1 MASKLNFSAQLNL
14 YTKGFEKGINSVKRQ
29 LKSLG
34 GTFKSFAASMGAG
47 LGIYQLVSQM
57 SSVAK
62 ELNTAKTTL
71 KNVSESMGDYNKSM
85 QLAKNLA
92 RDYSQDMVSLTGN
105 LASFQA
111 SAKGTGIALAD
122 VNEIFTSLTKASAYF
137 NLSSQQTSQV
147 LTAVAQMMSKGTVQA
162 QELKLQLANV
172 LPGAFSLMANAVG
185 VTTSELDDLM
195 SKGKLVAKDVLPKF
209 AQELNKMTAGKINTN
224 GLQLQMNR
232 LKNTFTQFVESANV
246 DKMLGKGVKAL
257 NDTLTWVLKNFQE
270 LQVAAVS
277 LMAVLAKGKIV
288 SFGTAFVNWIKDGK
302 KHLAGLVQAMNKA
315 NRQVLINA
323 EKNNLK
329 LAKIRQAE
337 LVDANRQ
344 NYEAVRGAYKA
355 GLSKNDLKPL
365 WDAYLKSDK
374 ALESQRDKIKRIK
387 TSIGELQHPW
397 KNIAKQI
404 VSINTVQNLI
414 IAGLSALVAASI
426 RWYKNS
432 KEIKNALKEA
442 RKEAQAFEKE
452 VNGKGKSAMA
462 EQANILKANLDI
474 YSDMLLGDKKR
485 QAALNSIN
493 SILGLEGKK
502 AFTLKSS
509 YQDIVKEAKKWLGIQ
524 EKIAQVNAYSQGIA
538 DAEVKREEASS
549 KAYQAI
555 KEAALTSE
563 GKGDAIRGYV
573 DEFVDTN
580 GNRYKKGDA
589 ALNTGLKGSWTR
601 RLETDDEFAQRLM
614 QIWNNNPFY
623 KDSRFGRTANRI
635 SRNANGVSVNT
646 LMAQA
651 NAAASS
657 EAKFRESMGKL
668 LEEVGEDFAKTLS
681 YDKDDKDDKD
691 DKGKTTVKAKIDDYL
706 KSAEELDNQLKRNA
720 ISAEEYKQ
728 QMDDLAIKTYRE
740 ITAFSDMEQQLK
752 KLPKDYQKTANDI
765 AERFTD
771 VNGMAMVADELEKYR
786 QSLKELKNQVDNNTI
801 TEEDYND
808 SLQTLKSDTYK
819 AISSVVNFGTF
830 LDSLPKDIADA
841 LKSQLQGLGAAFK
854 AETDKAMQEGAK
866 GSQKTLSELWKK
878 PSMKSGQITYS
889 KDNDALEKQKDV
901 VEADIKAIEDAISE
915 LKNIEGDDWSTDVN
929 DAIGELTDML
939 DEAKKKAK
947 SLDEAMAF
955 NEAEKQVKDLRKTI
969 VDNLMSLPDTFI
981 SLADGIKDVIG
992 AFNEDIDFDKYD
1004 KVMGKIKAI
1013 INLINGVKSA
1023 VDAAMGIK
1031 ELFGAFGKAKEAKD
1045 ALGAT
1050 TAAIQGMTLA
1060 TQAQVVTDKA
1070 AAAASDEKA
1079 GANAGEVG
1087 TALAAAAASEEKA
1100 GASAKEAISESASS
1114 AAKIPVIGWIA
1125 AGVAIA
1131 SVAGA
1136 LISMFGKFATGG
1148 IVGGSSKHGD
1158 TNLVRAN
1165 SGEMIMNGTQQK
1177 RLWNIIDGKS
1187 GIGAGSGGGE
1197 VKFKI
1202 RGSQLEGTLNN
1213 YRKQRRG

>member
-62 ELNTAKTTL
+62 ELNTAKMTL

-209 AQELNKMTAGKINTN
+209 AQELNKMTAGKINTT
-224 GLQLQMNR
+224 GLQSSMNR
-232 LKNTFTQFVESANV
+232 LKNTFTQFVTS
-246 DKMLGKGVKAL
+246 
-257 NDTLTWVLKNFQE
+257 
-270 LQVAAVS
+270 
-277 LMAVLAKGKIV
+277 V
-288 SFGTAFVNWIKDGK
+288 SFERFVAGSVNALDKLMSAIIRNIDVIKTFGVALVGAFAGDKVANGWKSVKKTYDDFTEALQKSKDA
-302 KHLAGLVQAMNKA
+302 L
-315 NRQVLINA
+315 A
-323 EKNNLK
+323 EKQKLLEYYNAREIHLNNR
-329 LAKIRQAE
+329 KIRLIKEIDALEGRSFKSQSMSEDDIKKVEE
-337 LVDANRQ
+337 LNKKYRDTEHRIADANKKQ
-344 NYEAVRGAYKA
+344 KELNTDIAGMQSPLKA
-355 GLSKNDLKPL
+355 
-365 WDAYLKSDK
+365 ALKSINWMNLAFSAIAA
-374 ALESQRDKIKRIK
+374 ALGVGVQLLVKWR
-387 TSIGELQHPW
+387 
-397 KNIAKQI
+397 KN
-404 VSINTVQNLI
+404 T
-414 IAGLSALVAASI
+414 
-426 RWYKNS
+426 
-432 KEIKNALKEA
+432 KEIENALKEA

-493 SILGLEGKK
+493 SILGLEGDK
-502 AFTLKSS
+502 AFDIKSS

-524 EKIAQVNAYSQGIA
+524 EKIAQINAYSQGIA
-538 DAEVKREEASS
+538 DAEVKREEAQTKVADALMEGAK
-549 KAYQAI
+549 KAGWKKSVRQEFVTEGGQVYQ
-555 KEAALTSE
+555 
-563 GKGDAIRGYV
+563 KGDAQIKEGIK
-573 DEFVDTN
+573 
-580 GNRYKKGDA
+580 GNWR
-589 ALNTGLKGSWTR
+589 TR
-601 RLETDDEFAQRLM
+601 QETDEEFKERIVSAFKNSQAFASSSLV
-614 QIWNNNPFY
+614 
-623 KDSRFGRTANRI
+623 KAANDY
-635 SRNANGVSVNT
+635 SRNIYGVSVQT
-646 LMAQA
+646 LQATA

-657 EAKFRESMGKL
+657 EAKFRESIGKL
-668 LEEVGEDFAKTLS
+668 LEDVGEEYAKTLS
-681 YDKDDKDDKD
+681 YDKDDKNDKD
-691 DKGKTTVKAKIDDYL
+691 DKGKNTVKAKIDDYL

-752 KLPKDYQKTANDI
+752 KLPKDYQKTADDI
-765 AERFTD
+765 AKRFTD

-801 TEEDYND
+801 TEEEYND
-808 SLQTLKSDTYK
+808 SLQTLESDTYK

-841 LKSQLQGLGAAFK
+841 LRTQLAGLGAAFK

-878 PSMKSGQITYS
+878 PSMTSGQITYS
-889 KDNDALEKQKDV
+889 TDNDVLEKQKDV
-901 VEADIKAIEDAISE
+901 VESDIKAIEDAISE

-955 NEAEKQVKDLRKTI
+955 NEAEKQVKDLRKSI

-992 AFNEDIDFDKYD
+992 AFNEDIDFEKYD

-1013 INLINGVKSA
+1013 INLIGSVKSA

-1031 ELFGAFGKAKEAKD
+1031 ELFGAFEKAKEAKD

-1148 IVGGSSKHGD
+1148 IVGGTSKHGD

-1187 GIGAGSGGGE
+1187 GIGSGSGGGE
-1197 VKFKI
+1197 VKFRI

>member
-62 ELNTAKTTL
+62 ELNTAKMTL

-92 RDYSQDMVSLTGN
+92 RDYSQDMVSLTSN

-111 SAKGTGIALAD
+111 SAKGTGIALSD

-172 LPGAFSLMANAVG
+172 LPGAFSMMANAVG

-209 AQELNKMTAGKINTN
+209 AQELNKMTAGKINTT
-224 GLQLQMNR
+224 GLQSSMNR

-302 KHLAGLVQAMNKA
+302 KHLDGLVQAMNKA

-323 EKNNLK
+323 EKTNLR
-329 LAKIRQAE
+329 LANIRSAE
-337 LVDANRQ
+337 LAHANRQ
-344 NYEAVRGAYKA
+344 NYEAVRAAYTA

-452 VNGKGKSAMA
+452 VSGRGKSAMA

-493 SILGLEGKK
+493 SILGLEGDK
-502 AFTLKSS
+502 AFDIKSS

-538 DAEVKREEASS
+538 DAEVKREEAQTKVADALMEGAK
-549 KAYQAI
+549 KAGWKKSVRQEFVTEGGQVYQ
-555 KEAALTSE
+555 
-563 GKGDAIRGYV
+563 KGDAQIKEGIK
-573 DEFVDTN
+573 
-580 GNRYKKGDA
+580 GNWR
-589 ALNTGLKGSWTR
+589 TR
-601 RLETDDEFAQRLM
+601 QETDEEFKERIVSAFKNSQAFASSSLV
-614 QIWNNNPFY
+614 
-623 KDSRFGRTANRI
+623 KAANDY
-635 SRNANGVSVNT
+635 SRNIYGVSVQT
-646 LMAQA
+646 LQATA

-657 EAKFRESMGKL
+657 EAKFREAMGKL
-668 LEEVGEDFAKTLS
+668 LEDVGEEYAKTLS
-681 YDKDDKDDKD
+681 YDKDDKDKD
-691 DKGKTTVKAKIDDYL
+691 DKGKNTVKAKIDEYL
-706 KSAEELDNQLKRNA
+706 KSTEEFDNQLKRNA

-740 ITAFSDMEQQLK
+740 ITAFSDMEQQLN
-752 KLPKDYQKTANDI
+752 KLPKDYQKTADDI
-765 AERFTD
+765 AKRFTD

-786 QSLKELKNQVDNNTI
+786 QSLKELKNQVANNTI
-801 TEEDYND
+801 TEEEYND

-854 AETDKAMQEGAK
+854 AEMDKAMQEGAK

-878 PSMKSGQITYS
+878 PSMTSGQITYS
-889 KDNDALEKQKDV
+889 KDNDALEKQKDA
-901 VEADIKAIEDAISE
+901 VETDIKAIEDAISE

-955 NEAEKQVKDLRKTI
+955 NEAEKQVKDLRKSI

-992 AFNEDIDFDKYD
+992 AFNQDIDFEKYD

-1013 INLINGVKSA
+1013 ISLINGVKSA
-1023 VDAAMGIK
+1023 VDTAMGIK
-1031 ELFGAFGKAKEAKD
+1031 ELFGAFEKAKEAKD
-1045 ALGAT
+1045 ALEAT
-1050 TAAIQGMTLA
+1050 TASIQGMTLA

>member
-62 ELNTAKTTL
+62 ELNTAKMTL

-92 RDYSQDMVSLTGN
+92 RDYSQDMVSLMGN

-111 SAKGTGIALAD
+111 SAKGTGIALSD
-122 VNEIFTSLTKASAYF
+122 VNDIFTSLTKASAYF

-209 AQELNKMTAGKINTN
+209 AQELNKMTAGKINTT
-224 GLQLQMNR
+224 GLQSSMNR
-232 LKNTFTQFVESANV
+232 LKNTFTQFVTS
-246 DKMLGKGVKAL
+246 
-257 NDTLTWVLKNFQE
+257 
-270 LQVAAVS
+270 
-277 LMAVLAKGKIV
+277 V
-288 SFGTAFVNWIKDGK
+288 SFERFVAGTVNALDKLMSAIIRNIDVVKTFGVALVGAFAGDKVANGWKSVKKTYDDFTEALKKSKDALAEKQKLLEYYNTREIHLNNRKIRLIKQIDALEGRSFKSQSMSEDDIKKVEELNKKYKDTALRIADANKKQKELNTEIAGMQSPLKAALKSINWMNLAFSAIAAALGVGIQLLVKWIK
-302 KHLAGLVQAMNKA
+302 
-315 NRQVLINA
+315 
-323 EKNNLK
+323 
-329 LAKIRQAE
+329 
-337 LVDANRQ
+337 
-344 NYEAVRGAYKA
+344 
-355 GLSKNDLKPL
+355 
-365 WDAYLKSDK
+365 
-374 ALESQRDKIKRIK
+374 
-387 TSIGELQHPW
+387 
-397 KNIAKQI
+397 
-404 VSINTVQNLI
+404 NT
-414 IAGLSALVAASI
+414 
-426 RWYKNS
+426 

-493 SILGLEGKK
+493 SILGLEGDK
-502 AFTLKSS
+502 AFDIKSS

-524 EKIAQVNAYSQGIA
+524 EKIAQINAYSQGIA

-555 KEAALTSE
+555 KEAALKTE

-614 QIWNNNPFY
+614 QIWNDNPFY
-623 KDSRFGRTANRI
+623 KDTRFGRTANRI

-651 NAAASS
+651 NAASSS
-657 EAKFRESMGKL
+657 EAKFRESIGKL
-668 LEEVGEDFAKTLS
+668 LEEVGESYAKTLS
-681 YDKDDKDDKD
+681 YDKDDKNDKD
-691 DKGKTTVKAKIDDYL
+691 DKGKNTVKAKIDEYL
-706 KSAEELDNQLKRNA
+706 KSTEELDNQLKRNA

-752 KLPKDYQKTANDI
+752 KLPKDYQKTADDI
-765 AERFTD
+765 AKQFTD

-801 TEEDYND
+801 TEEEYND

-889 KDNDALEKQKDV
+889 KDNNALEKQKDV

-955 NEAEKQVKDLRKTI
+955 NEAEKQVKDLRKSI

-992 AFNEDIDFDKYD
+992 AFNPDIDFEKYD

-1023 VDAAMGIK
+1023 VDTAMGIK
-1031 ELFGAFGKAKEAKD
+1031 ELFGAFEKAKEAKD

-1187 GIGAGSGGGE
+1187 GIGGGSGGGE
-1197 VKFKI
+1197 VKFRI

>member
-14 YTKGFEKGINSVKRQ
+14 YTRGFEKGINSVKRQ

-209 AQELNKMTAGKINTN
+209 AQELNRMTAGKINTN

-257 NDTLTWVLKNFQE
+257 NDTLTWLLKNFQE

-277 LMAVLAKGKIV
+277 LMAVLGKDKIV
-288 SFGTAFVNWIKDGK
+288 SFGTAFVKWIKDGK
-302 KHLAGLVQAMNKA
+302 KYLDGLVQAMNKA

-323 EKNNLK
+323 EKNNLRR
-329 LAKIRQAE
+329 ANIRSAE
-337 LVDANRQ
+337 LAHANRQ
-344 NYEAVRGAYKA
+344 NYEAVRAAYTA
-355 GLSKNDLKPL
+355 GVSKNDLKPL

-426 RWYKNS
+426 RWYKNA

-538 DAEVKREEASS
+538 DAEVKREEAQTKVADALMEGAK
-549 KAYQAI
+549 KAGWKKSVRQEYVTEGGQVYQ
-555 KEAALTSE
+555 
-563 GKGDAIRGYV
+563 KGDAQIKEGIK
-573 DEFVDTN
+573 
-580 GNRYKKGDA
+580 GNWR
-589 ALNTGLKGSWTR
+589 TR
-601 RLETDDEFAQRLM
+601 QETDEEFKERIVSAFKNSQAFASSSLV
-614 QIWNNNPFY
+614 
-623 KDSRFGRTANRI
+623 KAANDY
-635 SRNANGVSVNT
+635 SRNIYGVSVQT
-646 LMAQA
+646 LQATA

-657 EAKFRESMGKL
+657 EAKFRDSLGKL
-668 LEEVGEDFAKTLS
+668 LEEVGEDFAKTLGGGGNNNE
-681 YDKDDKDDKD
+681 DKDDE
-691 DKGKTTVKAKIDDYL
+691 GKNTVKAKIDEYL

-720 ISAEEYKQ
+720 ISAAEYKQ
-728 QMDDLAIKTYRE
+728 QMDDLAIKTYRD

-752 KLPKDYQKTANDI
+752 KLPKNYQKTADDI
-765 AERFTD
+765 AKRFTD

-786 QSLKELKNQVDNNTI
+786 QSLKELRNQVDNNTM
-801 TEEDYND
+801 TDEEYND

-878 PSMKSGQITYS
+878 PSMTSGQITYS
-889 KDNDALEKQKDV
+889 KDNDALENQKDV

-915 LKNIEGDDWSTDVN
+915 LKNIEGDDWATDVN

-955 NEAEKQVKDLRKTI
+955 NEAEKQVKDLRKSI

-992 AFNEDIDFDKYD
+992 AFNQDIDFEKYD
-1004 KVMGKIKAI
+1004 KVMGKIKAV

-1023 VDAAMGIK
+1023 VDTAMGIK
-1031 ELFGAFGKAKEAKD
+1031 ELFGAFEKAKEAKD
-1045 ALGAT
+1045 ALEAT

-1070 AAAASDEKA
+1070 AAAASQEKS

-1197 VKFKI
+1197 VKFRI

>member
-14 YTKGFEKGINSVKRQ
+14 YTRGFEKGINSVKRQ
-29 LKSLG
+29 LKLLG

-92 RDYSQDMVSLTGN
+92 RDYSQDMVSLTSN

-209 AQELNKMTAGKINTN
+209 AQELNKMTAGKIDTT
-224 GLQLQMNR
+224 GLQSSMNR
-232 LKNTFTQFVESANV
+232 LKNTFTQFVTSVSFERFVAGSVNALDKLMSAIIRNIDV
-246 DKMLGKGVKAL
+246 VKTFGVALAGAFAGDKLANGWKSAKKTYDEFTKAL
-257 NDTLTWVLKNFQE
+257 QESKNALAEKQKLLEFYNTREISLNNRKLRLIKEIDALEGSSFKSPSMSEDDIKKVERLNKKYNDTVHKIADAKRNQTELNTEIAGMQSPLKAALKSINWMNLAFSAI
-270 LQVAAVS
+270 VAALGVGIQ
-277 LMAVLAKGKIV
+277 LLVK
-288 SFGTAFVNWIKDGK
+288 WIK
-302 KHLAGLVQAMNKA
+302 
-315 NRQVLINA
+315 
-323 EKNNLK
+323 
-329 LAKIRQAE
+329 
-337 LVDANRQ
+337 
-344 NYEAVRGAYKA
+344 
-355 GLSKNDLKPL
+355 
-365 WDAYLKSDK
+365 
-374 ALESQRDKIKRIK
+374 
-387 TSIGELQHPW
+387 
-397 KNIAKQI
+397 
-404 VSINTVQNLI
+404 NT
-414 IAGLSALVAASI
+414 
-426 RWYKNS
+426 
-432 KEIKNALKEA
+432 KEIKNALKTA

-452 VNGKGKSAMA
+452 VSGKGKSAMA

-474 YSDMLLGDKKR
+474 YSDMLLGEKKR

-493 SILGLEGKK
+493 SILGLEGEK
-502 AFTLKSS
+502 AFDIKSS

-555 KEAALTSE
+555 KEAALATE

-589 ALNTGLKGSWTR
+589 ALNTALKGTWKR
-601 RLETDDEFAQRLM
+601 RPETDDEFAQRLM
-614 QIWNNNPFY
+614 QKWNDDPEYRKKKFA
-623 KDSRFGRTANRI
+623 RTANRI

-657 EAKFRESMGKL
+657 EARFRDSMGKM

-691 DKGKTTVKAKIDDYL
+691 DKGKNTVKAKIDDYL

-752 KLPKDYQKTANDI
+752 KLPKDYQKTADDI
-765 AERFTD
+765 AKRFTD

-801 TEEDYND
+801 TEEEYND
-808 SLQTLKSDTYK
+808 SLQTLKADTYK

-854 AETDKAMQEGAK
+854 AEQDKAMQEGAK

-901 VEADIKAIEDAISE
+901 VEADIKAIEDAIGE

-955 NEAEKQVKDLRKTI
+955 NEAEKQVKDLRKSI

-992 AFNEDIDFDKYD
+992 AFNEDIDFEKYD

-1013 INLINGVKSA
+1013 INLIGNVKSA

-1031 ELFGAFGKAKEAKD
+1031 ELFGAFEKAKEAKD

-1060 TQAQVVTDKA
+1060 TQAQVVTDQA
-1070 AAAASDEKA
+1070 AAAASQEKS

-1187 GIGAGSGGGE
+1187 SIGGGSGGGE

-1202 RGSQLEGTLNN
+1202 RGSQLEGALNN

>member
-14 YTKGFEKGINSVKRQ
+14 YTRGFEKGINSVKRQ

-62 ELNTAKTTL
+62 ELNTAKMTL

-147 LTAVAQMMSKGTVQA
+147 LTAVGQMMSKGTVQA

-209 AQELNKMTAGKINTN
+209 AQELNKMTAGRINTT
-224 GLQLQMNR
+224 GLQSSMNR
-232 LKNTFTQFVESANV
+232 LKNTFTQFVTS
-246 DKMLGKGVKAL
+246 
-257 NDTLTWVLKNFQE
+257 
-270 LQVAAVS
+270 
-277 LMAVLAKGKIV
+277 V
-288 SFGTAFVNWIKDGK
+288 SFERFVAGSVNALDKLMSAIIRNIDVVKTFGVALVGAFAGDKFANGWKSVKKTYDDFTEALQKSKDA
-302 KHLAGLVQAMNKA
+302 L
-315 NRQVLINA
+315 A
-323 EKNNLK
+323 EKQKLLEYYNAREIHLNNRKIRLIKEIDALEGRSFKSQSMSEDDIKKVEELNKKYRDTVLRIADANKKQKELNTNIAGMQSPLKAALKSINWMNLAFSAIAAALGVGIQLLVK
-329 LAKIRQAE
+329 LAK
-337 LVDANRQ
+337 
-344 NYEAVRGAYKA
+344 
-355 GLSKNDLKPL
+355 
-365 WDAYLKSDK
+365 
-374 ALESQRDKIKRIK
+374 
-387 TSIGELQHPW
+387 
-397 KNIAKQI
+397 
-404 VSINTVQNLI
+404 NT
-414 IAGLSALVAASI
+414 
-426 RWYKNS
+426 
-432 KEIKNALKEA
+432 KEINNALKEA

-493 SILGLEGKK
+493 SILGLEGDK
-502 AFTLKSS
+502 AFDIKSS

-524 EKIAQVNAYSQGIA
+524 EKIAQINAYSQGIA

-555 KEAALTSE
+555 KEAALATE

-580 GNRYKKGDA
+580 GNIYKKGDA
-589 ALNTGLKGSWTR
+589 ALTTALKGTWR
-601 RLETDDEFAQRLM
+601 RRPETDDEFAQKLM
-614 QIWNNNPFY
+614 QIWNDNPFY
-623 KDSRFGRTANRI
+623 HDTRFGRTANRI
-635 SRNANGVSVNT
+635 SRKDNGVSVNT

-651 NAAASS
+651 NAAAGS
-657 EAKFRESMGKL
+657 EAKFRESIGKL
-668 LEEVGEDFAKTLS
+668 LEEVGEEYTKTLGGGGNNNE
-681 YDKDDKDDKD
+681 DKD
-691 DKGKTTVKAKIDDYL
+691 DKGKNTVKAKIDDYL

-752 KLPKDYQKTANDI
+752 KLPKDYQKTADDI
-765 AERFTD
+765 AKRFTD
-771 VNGMAMVADELEKYR
+771 VNGMTMVADELEKYR

-801 TEEDYND
+801 TEEEYND
-808 SLQTLKSDTYK
+808 SLQTLKADTYK

-854 AETDKAMQEGAK
+854 AEADKAMQEGAK

-878 PSMKSGQITYS
+878 PSMTSGQITYS
-889 KDNDALEKQKDV
+889 TDNDVLEKQKDA
-901 VEADIKAIEDAISE
+901 VESDIKAIEDAISE

-955 NEAEKQVKDLRKTI
+955 NEAEKQVKDLRKSI

-992 AFNEDIDFDKYD
+992 AFNQDIDFEKYD

-1023 VDAAMGIK
+1023 VDTAMGIK
-1031 ELFGAFGKAKEAKD
+1031 ELFGAFEKAKEAKD

-1070 AAAASDEKA
+1070 AAAASQEKS

-1125 AGVAIA
+1125 AGIAIA

-1148 IVGGSSKHGD
+1148 IVGGTSKHGD

-1187 GIGAGSGGGE
+1187 GIGGGSGGGE
-1197 VKFKI
+1197 VKFRI

>member
-71 KNVSESMGDYNKSM
+71 KNVSESMADYNKSM
-85 QLAKNLA
+85 SLAKNLA

-122 VNEIFTSLTKASAYF
+122 VNELFTSLTKASAYF

-224 GLQLQMNR
+224 GLQLQINR
-232 LKNTFTQFVESANV
+232 LKNTFT
-246 DKMLGKGVKAL
+246 
-257 NDTLTWVLKNFQE
+257 E
-270 LQVAAVS
+270 LVTS
-277 LMAVLAKGKIV
+277 V
-288 SFGTAFVNWIKDGK
+288 SFERFVAGSVNALDKLMSAIIRNIDVVKTFGAALVGAFAGDKFADGWKSVKKTYDDFTEALQKSKDALADK
-302 KHLAGLVQAMNKA
+302 QNMLEYYNTREIHLNE
-315 NRQVLINA
+315 R
-323 EKNNLK
+323 
-329 LAKIRQAE
+329 KIRLIKQIDALEGRSFKSQSMSEDDIKKVEELNKKYTHTVLRIAE
-337 LVDANRQ
+337 ANKKQKELNTDIARMQ
-344 NYEAVRGAYKA
+344 SPLKA
-355 GLSKNDLKPL
+355 
-365 WDAYLKSDK
+365 ALKSINWMNLAFSAIAA
-374 ALESQRDKIKRIK
+374 ALGVAIHLFVQWR
-387 TSIGELQHPW
+387 
-397 KNIAKQI
+397 KNI
-404 VSINTVQNLI
+404 
-414 IAGLSALVAASI
+414 
-426 RWYKNS
+426 
-432 KEIKNALKEA
+432 KEINNSLKEA

-462 EQANILKANLDI
+462 EQANILKTNLDI

-538 DAEVKREEASS
+538 DAEVKRVEASS

-589 ALNTGLKGSWTR
+589 ALNTGLKGTWTR

-614 QIWNNNPFY
+614 QIWNDDPFY
-623 KDSRFGRTANRI
+623 KDTRFGRTANRI

-657 EAKFRESMGKL
+657 EAKFRDSIGKL
-668 LEEVGEDFAKTLS
+668 LEEVGEEYAKTLGGGGNNNENE
-681 YDKDDKDDKD
+681 D
-691 DKGKTTVKAKIDDYL
+691 DKGKNTVKAKTDDYL

-752 KLPKDYQKTANDI
+752 KLPKDYQKTADDI
-765 AERFTD
+765 AKRFTD

-801 TEEDYND
+801 TEEEYND

-866 GSQKTLSELWKK
+866 ASQKTLSELWKK

-901 VEADIKAIEDAISE
+901 VEADIKAIEDAIGE

-955 NEAEKQVKDLRKTI
+955 NEAEKRVKDLRKSI

-992 AFNEDIDFDKYD
+992 AFNEDIDFEKYD

-1013 INLINGVKSA
+1013 INLISSVKSA

-1031 ELFGAFGKAKEAKD
+1031 ELFGAFEKAKEAKD

-1187 GIGAGSGGGE
+1187 GIGAGGSGGE

>member
-62 ELNTAKTTL
+62 ELNTAKMTL

-85 QLAKNLA
+85 SLAKNLA
-92 RDYSQDMVSLTGN
+92 RDYSQDMVSLMGN

-209 AQELNKMTAGKINTN
+209 AQELNKMTAGKINTT
-224 GLQLQMNR
+224 GLQSSMNR
-232 LKNTFTQFVESANV
+232 LKNTFTELVTSVSFERFVA
-246 DKMLGKGVKAL
+246 GGVNAL
-257 NDTLTWVLKNFQE
+257 NKLMSAIIRNIDVLKTFGAALVGAFAGDKIADGWKSAKKTYDDFTEALQKSKEALADKQKLLEYYNTREIHLNNRKIRLIKEIDALEGRSFKSKSMSKDDIKKVEE
-270 LQVAAVS
+270 LNKKYRDTVHRIADANNKQKELNTAIAGMQTPLKAALKSINWMNLAFSAIAAALVTGVQ
-277 LMAVLAKGKIV
+277 LLAK
-288 SFGTAFVNWIKDGK
+288 W
-302 KHLAGLVQAMNKA
+302 
-315 NRQVLINA
+315 R
-323 EKNNLK
+323 KN
-329 LAKIRQAE
+329 
-337 LVDANRQ
+337 
-344 NYEAVRGAYKA
+344 
-355 GLSKNDLKPL
+355 
-365 WDAYLKSDK
+365 
-374 ALESQRDKIKRIK
+374 
-387 TSIGELQHPW
+387 T
-397 KNIAKQI
+397 
-404 VSINTVQNLI
+404 
-414 IAGLSALVAASI
+414 
-426 RWYKNS
+426 
-432 KEIKNALKEA
+432 KEIENSLKTA

-538 DAEVKREEASS
+538 DAEVKREEAQT
-549 KAYQAI
+549 KAADALMEGAKKAGWKKSVRQEFVTEGGQVYQ
-555 KEAALTSE
+555 
-563 GKGDAIRGYV
+563 KGDAQIKEGIK
-573 DEFVDTN
+573 
-580 GNRYKKGDA
+580 GNWR
-589 ALNTGLKGSWTR
+589 TR
-601 RLETDDEFAQRLM
+601 QETDEEFKERIVSAFKNSQAFASSSLV
-614 QIWNNNPFY
+614 
-623 KDSRFGRTANRI
+623 KAANDY
-635 SRNANGVSVNT
+635 SRNIYGVSVQT
-646 LMAQA
+646 LQATA

-657 EAKFRESMGKL
+657 EAKFRQSMGKL
-668 LEEVGEDFAKTLS
+668 LEDVGEDFAKTLGGGGNNNE
-681 YDKDDKDDKD
+681 DKDKD
-691 DKGKTTVKAKIDDYL
+691 DKGKNTVKAKIDDYL

-720 ISAEEYKQ
+720 ITAEEYNQ

-752 KLPKDYQKTANDI
+752 KLPKDYQKTADDI
-765 AERFTD
+765 AKRFTD

-801 TEEDYND
+801 TEEEYND

-878 PSMKSGQITYS
+878 PSMTSGQITYS
-889 KDNDALEKQKDV
+889 KDNDTLEKQKDV

-955 NEAEKQVKDLRKTI
+955 NEAEKQVKDLRKSI

-992 AFNEDIDFDKYD
+992 AFNQDIDFEKYD
-1004 KVMGKIKAI
+1004 KVMAKIKAI
-1013 INLINGVKSA
+1013 ISLVNGVKSA
-1023 VDAAMGIK
+1023 VDTAMGIK
-1031 ELFGAFGKAKEAKD
+1031 ELFGAFEKAKEAKD
-1045 ALGAT
+1045 ALQST

-1177 RLWNIIDGKS
+1177 RLWNVIDGKS

-1197 VKFKI
+1197 VKFRI
-1202 RGSQLEGTLNN
+1202 RGSQLEGALNN

>member
-14 YTKGFEKGINSVKRQ
+14 YTRGFEKGINSVKRQ

-257 NDTLTWVLKNFQE
+257 NDTLTWLLKNFQE

-277 LMAVLAKGKIV
+277 LMAVLGKDKIV

-302 KHLAGLVQAMNKA
+302 KHLDGLVQAMNKA

-323 EKNNLK
+323 EKNNLR
-329 LAKIRQAE
+329 LAHIRGAE
-337 LVDANRQ
+337 LAHANRQ
-344 NYEAVRGAYKA
+344 NYEAVRAAYTA
-355 GLSKNDLKPL
+355 GVSKNDLKPL

-426 RWYKNS
+426 RWYKNA

-538 DAEVKREEASS
+538 DAEVKREEAQTKVADALMEGAK
-549 KAYQAI
+549 KAGWKKSVRQEFVTEGGQVYQ
-555 KEAALTSE
+555 
-563 GKGDAIRGYV
+563 KGDAQIKEGIK
-573 DEFVDTN
+573 
-580 GNRYKKGDA
+580 GNWR
-589 ALNTGLKGSWTR
+589 TR
-601 RLETDDEFAQRLM
+601 QETDEEFKERIVSAFKNSQAFASSSLV
-614 QIWNNNPFY
+614 
-623 KDSRFGRTANRI
+623 KAANDY
-635 SRNANGVSVNT
+635 SRNIYGVSVQT
-646 LMAQA
+646 LQATA

-657 EAKFRESMGKL
+657 EAKFRDSIGKL
-668 LEEVGEDFAKTLS
+668 LEEVGEDFAKTLGGGGNNNE
-681 YDKDDKDDKD
+681 DKDDE
-691 DKGKTTVKAKIDDYL
+691 GKNTVKAKIDEYL

-720 ISAEEYKQ
+720 ISAAEYKQ
-728 QMDDLAIKTYRE
+728 QMDDLAIKTYRD

-752 KLPKDYQKTANDI
+752 KLPKNYQKTADDI
-765 AERFTD
+765 AKRFTD

-786 QSLKELKNQVDNNTI
+786 QSLKELRNQVDNNTI
-801 TEEDYND
+801 TDEEYND

-878 PSMKSGQITYS
+878 PSMTSGQITYS
-889 KDNDALEKQKDV
+889 KDNDALENQKDV

-915 LKNIEGDDWSTDVN
+915 LKNIEGDDWATDVN

-955 NEAEKQVKDLRKTI
+955 NEAEKQVKDLRKSI

-992 AFNEDIDFDKYD
+992 AFNQDIDFEKYD
-1004 KVMGKIKAI
+1004 KVMGKIKAV

-1023 VDAAMGIK
+1023 VDTAMGIK
-1031 ELFGAFGKAKEAKD
+1031 ELFGAFEKAKEAKD
-1045 ALGAT
+1045 ALEAT

-1070 AAAASDEKA
+1070 AAAASQEKS

-1197 VKFKI
+1197 VKFRI

>member
-62 ELNTAKTTL
+62 ELNTAKMTL
-71 KNVSESMGDYNKSM
+71 KNVSESMADYNKSM
-85 QLAKNLA
+85 SLAKNLA

-111 SAKGTGIALAD
+111 SAKGTGIALSD
-122 VNEIFTSLTKASAYF
+122 VNELFTSLTKASAYF

-224 GLQLQMNR
+224 GLQLQINR

-246 DKMLGKGVKAL
+246 DKILGKGVKAL

-277 LMAVLAKGKIV
+277 LMAVLAKGKVV

-323 EKNNLK
+323 EKTNLR
-329 LAKIRQAE
+329 LANTRSAE
-337 LVDANRQ
+337 LYHANRQ
-344 NYEAVRGAYKA
+344 NYEAVRTAYTA
-355 GLSKNDLKPL
+355 GVSKNDLKPL

-426 RWYKNS
+426 RWHKNA

-538 DAEVKREEASS
+538 DAEVKREEAQTKVADALMEGAK
-549 KAYQAI
+549 KAGWKKSVRQEFVTEGGQVYQ
-555 KEAALTSE
+555 
-563 GKGDAIRGYV
+563 KGDAQIKEGIK
-573 DEFVDTN
+573 
-580 GNRYKKGDA
+580 GNWR
-589 ALNTGLKGSWTR
+589 TR
-601 RLETDDEFAQRLM
+601 QETDEEFKERIVSAFKNSQAFASSSLA
-614 QIWNNNPFY
+614 
-623 KDSRFGRTANRI
+623 KAANDY
-635 SRNANGVSVNT
+635 SRNIYGVSVQT
-646 LMAQA
+646 LQATA
-651 NAAASS
+651 NAAAGS

-668 LEEVGEDFAKTLS
+668 LEEVGDEFAKTLS

-691 DKGKTTVKAKIDDYL
+691 DKGKNTVKAKIDEYL
-706 KSAEELDNQLKRNA
+706 KSAQELDNQLKRNA

-801 TEEDYND
+801 TEEEYND
-808 SLQTLKSDTYK
+808 SLQTLKSYTYK

-915 LKNIEGDDWSTDVN
+915 LKNIEGDDWATDVN

-955 NEAEKQVKDLRKTI
+955 NEAEKQVKDLRKSI

-992 AFNEDIDFDKYD
+992 AFNEDIDFEKYD

-1023 VDAAMGIK
+1023 IDTAMGIK
-1031 ELFGAFGKAKEAKD
+1031 ELFGAFEKAKEAKD

-1187 GIGAGSGGGE
+1187 GIGAGGGGGE

>member
-14 YTKGFEKGINSVKRQ
+14 YTKGFERGINSVKRQ
-29 LKSLG
+29 LRSLG

-92 RDYSQDMVSLTGN
+92 RDYSQDMVSLTSN

-111 SAKGTGIALAD
+111 SAKGTGIALSD
-122 VNEIFTSLTKASAYF
+122 VNDIFTSLTKASAYF

-209 AQELNKMTAGKINTN
+209 AQELNKMTAGKINTT
-224 GLQLQMNR
+224 GLQSSMNR
-232 LKNTFTQFVESANV
+232 LKNTFTQFVTSVSFERFVAGTVNALDKLMSAIIRNIDV
-246 DKMLGKGVKAL
+246 VKTFGVALVGAFAGDKVANWGKSVKKTYDEFTEAL
-257 NDTLTWVLKNFQE
+257 QKNKDALAEKQKLLEYYNAREIHLNNRKIRLIKEIDALEGSSFKSPSMSEDDIKKVERVNKKYNDTVHRIADAKKNQKDLNTEIAGMQSPLKAALKSFNWIN
-270 LQVAAVS
+270 LAVS
-277 LMAVLAKGKIV
+277 AISAALGVGIQL
-288 SFGTAFVNWIKDGK
+288 
-302 KHLAGLVQAMNKA
+302 LV
-315 NRQVLINA
+315 RWR
-323 EKNNLK
+323 KN
-329 LAKIRQAE
+329 
-337 LVDANRQ
+337 
-344 NYEAVRGAYKA
+344 VR
-355 GLSKNDLKPL
+355 
-365 WDAYLKSDK
+365 
-374 ALESQRDKIKRIK
+374 
-387 TSIGELQHPW
+387 
-397 KNIAKQI
+397 
-404 VSINTVQNLI
+404 
-414 IAGLSALVAASI
+414 
-426 RWYKNS
+426 
-432 KEIKNALKEA
+432 EIKNALKEA

-452 VNGKGKSAMA
+452 VSGKGKSAMA

-485 QAALNSIN
+485 QAALNTIN
-493 SILGLEGKK
+493 SILGLEGDK
-502 AFTLKSS
+502 AFDIKSS

-555 KEAALTSE
+555 KEAALKTE

-589 ALNTGLKGSWTR
+589 ALNTALKGTWR
-601 RLETDDEFAQRLM
+601 RRPETDDEFAQRLM
-614 QIWNNNPFY
+614 QKWNDDPEYRKKKFA
-623 KDSRFGRTANRI
+623 RTANRI
-635 SRNANGVSVNT
+635 SRNANDVSVNT

-657 EAKFRESMGKL
+657 EAKFREGLGKL
-668 LEEVGEDFAKTLS
+668 LEEVGEDFAKTF
-681 YDKDDKDDKD
+681 DNNNKDDKD
-691 DKGKTTVKAKIDDYL
+691 DKGKNTVKAKIDEYL

-752 KLPKDYQKTANDI
+752 KLPKDYQKTADDI

-854 AETDKAMQEGAK
+854 AEQDKAIQEGAK
-866 GSQKTLSELWKK
+866 GSQKTLSDLWKK

-901 VEADIKAIEDAISE
+901 VEADIKAIEDAIGE

-955 NEAEKQVKDLRKTI
+955 NEAEKQVKDLRKSI

-992 AFNEDIDFDKYD
+992 AFNQDIDFEKYD

-1023 VDAAMGIK
+1023 VDTAMGIK
-1031 ELFGAFGKAKEAKD
+1031 ELFGAFEKAKEAKD

-1070 AAAASDEKA
+1070 AAAASQEKSV
-1079 GANAGEVG
+1079 ANAGEVG

-1187 GIGAGSGGGE
+1187 GIGGGSGGGE
-1197 VKFKI
+1197 VKFRI

>member
-29 LKSLG
+29 VKSLG

-92 RDYSQDMVSLTGN
+92 RDYSQDMVSLTSN

-111 SAKGTGIALAD
+111 SAKGTGIALSD
-122 VNEIFTSLTKASAYF
+122 VNDIFTSLTKASAYF

-209 AQELNKMTAGKINTN
+209 AQELNKMTAGKIDTT
-224 GLQLQMNR
+224 GLQSSMNR
-232 LKNTFTQFVESANV
+232 LKNTFTQFVTSVSFERFVAGSVNALDKLMSAIIRNIDV
-246 DKMLGKGVKAL
+246 VKTFGVALAGAFAGDKLANGWKSVKKTYDEFTEAL
-257 NDTLTWVLKNFQE
+257 QKSKNALAEKQKLLEFYNAREIHLNERKIRLIKQIEALEGSSFKSPSMSEDDIKKVERLNKKYNDTVIRISNARKNQKDLNTEIAGMQSPLKAALKSFNWIN
-270 LQVAAVS
+270 LAVS
-277 LMAVLAKGKIV
+277 AISAALGVGIQL
-288 SFGTAFVNWIKDGK
+288 
-302 KHLAGLVQAMNKA
+302 LV
-315 NRQVLINA
+315 RWR
-323 EKNNLK
+323 KN
-329 LAKIRQAE
+329 
-337 LVDANRQ
+337 
-344 NYEAVRGAYKA
+344 VR
-355 GLSKNDLKPL
+355 
-365 WDAYLKSDK
+365 
-374 ALESQRDKIKRIK
+374 
-387 TSIGELQHPW
+387 
-397 KNIAKQI
+397 
-404 VSINTVQNLI
+404 
-414 IAGLSALVAASI
+414 
-426 RWYKNS
+426 
-432 KEIKNALKEA
+432 EIKNALQEA

-452 VNGKGKSAMA
+452 VSGKGKSAMA

-493 SILGLEGKK
+493 SILGLEGDK
-502 AFTLKSS
+502 AFDIKSS

-524 EKIAQVNAYSQGIA
+524 EKIAQINAYSQGIV
-538 DAEVKREEASS
+538 DAEVKREEAQTKVADALMEGAK
-549 KAYQAI
+549 KAGWKKSVRQEFVTEGGQVYQ
-555 KEAALTSE
+555 
-563 GKGDAIRGYV
+563 KGDAQIKEGIK
-573 DEFVDTN
+573 
-580 GNRYKKGDA
+580 GNWR
-589 ALNTGLKGSWTR
+589 TR
-601 RLETDDEFAQRLM
+601 QETDEEFKERIVSAFKNSQAFASSSLV
-614 QIWNNNPFY
+614 
-623 KDSRFGRTANRI
+623 KAANDY
-635 SRNANGVSVNT
+635 SRNIYGVSVQT
-646 LMAQA
+646 LQATA

-668 LEEVGEDFAKTLS
+668 LEEVGDDFAKTL
-681 YDKDDKDDKD
+681 DNKDDKDDKD
-691 DKGKTTVKAKIDDYL
+691 DKGKNTVKAKIDEYL

-752 KLPKDYQKTANDI
+752 KLPKDYQKTADDI
-765 AERFTD
+765 AKRFTD

-801 TEEDYND
+801 TEEEYND
-808 SLQTLKSDTYK
+808 SLQTLKADTYK

-841 LKSQLQGLGAAFK
+841 LRAQLEGLGAAFN
-854 AETDKAMQEGAK
+854 AEMDKAMQEGAK

-889 KDNDALEKQKDV
+889 KDNDVLEKQKDV

-955 NEAEKQVKDLRKTI
+955 NEAEKQVKDLRKSI

-992 AFNEDIDFDKYD
+992 AFNEDIDFEKYD

-1013 INLINGVKSA
+1013 INLIGNVKSA

-1031 ELFGAFGKAKEAKD
+1031 ELFGAFEKAKEAKD

-1060 TQAQVVTDKA
+1060 TQAQVVTDQA
-1070 AAAASDEKA
+1070 AAAASQEKA

-1187 GIGAGSGGGE
+1187 GIGGGSGGGE
-1197 VKFKI
+1197 VKFRI

>member
-62 ELNTAKTTL
+62 ELNTAKMTL

-209 AQELNKMTAGKINTN
+209 AQELNKMTAGKIDTT
-224 GLQLQMNR
+224 GLQSSMNR
-232 LKNTFTQFVESANV
+232 LKNTFTQFVTS
-246 DKMLGKGVKAL
+246 
-257 NDTLTWVLKNFQE
+257 
-270 LQVAAVS
+270 
-277 LMAVLAKGKIV
+277 V
-288 SFGTAFVNWIKDGK
+288 SFERFVAGSVNALDKLMSAIIRNIDVVKTFGVA
-302 KHLAGLVQAMNKA
+302 LAGAFAGNKLA
-315 NRQVLINA
+315 NGWKSAKKTYDEFTEALQKSKDALA
-323 EKNNLK
+323 EKQKLLEYYNAREIHLNNR
-329 LAKIRQAE
+329 KIRLIKEIDALEGRSFKSQSMSKDDIKKVEEVNKKYRDTVHRIADTNKKQKE
-337 LVDANRQ
+337 LNTDIAGMQ
-344 NYEAVRGAYKA
+344 SPLKA
-355 GLSKNDLKPL
+355 
-365 WDAYLKSDK
+365 ALKSINWMNLAFSAIAA
-374 ALESQRDKIKRIK
+374 ALGVGIQLLVRWR
-387 TSIGELQHPW
+387 
-397 KNIAKQI
+397 KN
-404 VSINTVQNLI
+404 V
-414 IAGLSALVAASI
+414 
-426 RWYKNS
+426 R
-432 KEIKNALKEA
+432 EIKNALQEA

-452 VNGKGKSAMA
+452 VSGKGKNAMA

-474 YSDMLLGDKKR
+474 YSDMLLGEKKR

-493 SILGLEGKK
+493 SILGLEGEK
-502 AFTLKSS
+502 AFDIKSS

-538 DAEVKREEASS
+538 DAEVKREESSS

-580 GNRYKKGDA
+580 GKRYKKGDA
-589 ALNTGLKGSWTR
+589 TLNTGLKGTWTR

-614 QIWNNNPFY
+614 QIWKDNPYYNNT
-623 KDSRFGRTANRI
+623 RFGRTANRI
-635 SRNANGVSVNT
+635 SRNANGASVNT

-657 EAKFRESMGKL
+657 EAKFRESLGKL
-668 LEEVGEDFAKTLS
+668 LEEVGEDFAKTL
-681 YDKDDKDDKD
+681 DNNKDDKDDKD
-691 DKGKTTVKAKIDDYL
+691 DKGKNTVKAKIDDYL
-706 KSAEELDNQLKRNA
+706 KSAQELDNQLKRNA
-720 ISAEEYKQ
+720 ITAEEYKQ

-752 KLPKDYQKTANDI
+752 KLPKDYQKTADDI
-765 AERFTD
+765 AKQFTD
-771 VNGMAMVADELEKYR
+771 VNGMAMVADELDKYK
-786 QSLKELKNQVDNNTI
+786 QSLKELDNQLANNTI
-801 TEEDYND
+801 TEEEYND

-819 AISSVVNFGTF
+819 AISSVVNFGAF

-841 LKSQLQGLGAAFK
+841 LRTQLQGLGAAFK
-854 AETDKAMQEGAK
+854 AELDKAMQEGAK

-901 VEADIKAIEDAISE
+901 VEADIKAIEDAIGE

-955 NEAEKQVKDLRKTI
+955 NEAEKQVKDLRKSI

-992 AFNEDIDFDKYD
+992 AFNEDIDFEKYD

-1013 INLINGVKSA
+1013 INLIGNVKSA
-1023 VDAAMGIK
+1023 VDTAMGIK
-1031 ELFGAFGKAKEAKD
+1031 ELFGAFEKAKEAKD

-1070 AAAASDEKA
+1070 AAAASQEKS

-1187 GIGAGSGGGE
+1187 SIGGGSGGGE
-1197 VKFKI
+1197 VKFRI